1 MRGIDPP
8 PRPARRLLAR
18 PDHDPRGGML
28 ARRLSSRRSPMSGVT
43 SAREWAMGREQNL
56 ELVKNLLDAVGHH
69 DEKRYAEAY
78 ADNATARMA
87 GVPSGLGG
95 LIEGREAILENFH
108 RQRPETFNLHLVFGD
123 DDWVCAS
130 GKRSTDLATT

>member
-28 ARRLSSRRSPMSGVT
+28 ARRISSRRSPMSGVT

-56 ELVKNLLDAVGHH
+56 ELVKNLLDALGHH
-69 DEKRYAEAY
+69 DEKRYAQPY
-78 ADNATARMA
+78 ADDATARMA
-87 GVPSGLGG
+87 GAPSVLGG
-95 LIEGREAILENFH
+95 LIAGRAAIRAN
-108 RQRPETFNLHLVFGD
+108 
-123 DDWVCAS
+123 
-130 GKRSTDLATT
+130 